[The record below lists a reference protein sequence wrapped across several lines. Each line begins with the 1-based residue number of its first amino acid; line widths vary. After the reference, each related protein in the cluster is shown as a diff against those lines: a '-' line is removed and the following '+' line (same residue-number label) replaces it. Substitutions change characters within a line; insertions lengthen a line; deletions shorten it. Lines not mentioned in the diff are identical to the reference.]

1 LKYSNFDSIA
11 SIQTTLNL
19 TTVFL
24 LLGSNLEDPEKQ
36 LQTARTLIAQKVGKI
51 DQSSSVYW
59 SAPWGNEDQPA
70 FLNQALQLSTDYNAD
85 DLLRHLLSI
94 EQEMGRQR
102 LVKWGSRV
110 IDIDI
115 LYYGQEIVST
125 THLKIPHPEIANRR
139 FVLSPLNEIAPD
151 FRHPVLNL
159 TTAVLLERCKDELE
173 VKVVSGQ

>member
-1 LKYSNFDSIA
+1 MKYSNFDSIA

-36 LQTARTLIAQKVGKI
+36 LQTARILIDQKIGKI

-59 SAPWGNEDQPA
+59 SAPWGNADQPA
-70 FLNQALQLSTDYNAD
+70 FLNQAIQLSTDSTAD
-85 DLLRHLLSI
+85 DLLSLLLSI

-115 LYYGQEIVST
+115 LYYGQEIITSP
-125 THLKIPHPEIANRR
+125 HLKIPHPEIANRK
-139 FVLSPLNEIAPD
+139 FVLTPLSEIAPD
-151 FRHPVLNL
+151 FIHPVLNVN
-159 TTAVLLERCKDELE
+159 TSVLLERCEDQLE
-173 VKVVSGQ
+173 VRVVSGQ